1 MNVLLFIIGI
11 GMFGVSGRL
20 AVRGALVP
28 RLRLKTHLREILDYG
43 FEPVVEEPD
52 LPAMDKLKARFG
64 RRCERTGRFMMR
76 RFPSIS
82 SLSVGELS
90 AAGLYDVTPA
100 QVQGGRTLAA
110 IGLPVVALMLL
121 VPAGLSALSLL
132 LVLMLLLAGWMLPT
146 FVIRKRG
153 GVRLEEVD
161 LKLPELIDVL
171 IATVEAGMGFAASL
185 SLVAERFE
193 GALGAELRLTMQQ
206 QSLGMSL
213 QAALQ
218 EMLQRVD
225 TPSVRAFVRVAARS
239 ESQGGSIGPIL
250 RELSSDER
258 RRHRMAARTKMQKAP
273 VKMIFPLMFFIFPAL
288 MIVLMFP
295 AAYSVMHSLKG
306 VV

>member
-11 GMFGVSGRL
+11 GMFGISGRL
-20 AVRGALVP
+20 ALRGVLVP
-28 RLRLKTHLREILDYG
+28 RMRLKTHLREILDYG
-43 FEPVVEEPD
+43 FEPIVEEPD
-52 LPAMDKLKARFG
+52 LPTKEKLKARFS

-76 RFPSIS
+76 RFPSVS
-82 SLSVGELS
+82 ALSVSDLS
-90 AAGLYDVTPA
+90 AAGLYDITPA

-110 IGLPVVALMLL
+110 LGLPALALL
-121 VPAGLSALSLL
+121 LFLPTGISAMELL
-132 LVLMLLLAGWMLPT
+132 LVLMLMLAGWILPT

-153 GVRLEEVD
+153 GVRLDEVD

-185 SLVAERFE
+185 ALVAERFD
-193 GALGAELRLTMQQ
+193 GALGAELRLTMKQ

-225 TPSVRAFVRVAARS
+225 TPSIRAFVRVASRS
-239 ESQGGSIGPIL
+239 ETQGGSIGPIL
-250 RELSSDER
+250 RELSADER

-288 MIVLMFP
+288 MIVLLFP
-295 AAYSVMHSLKG
+295 AGYSLMHSLKSIL
-306 VV
+306 